1 MNNTEYGELVV
12 IVRSGNGAFG
22 IPDADVTVYN
32 LTSNGERNLI
42 SVSITNSSGV
52 TPVITLPSLSK
63 AGTLSPGV
71 DGDRASR
78 YFIKTDKE
86 GFYSVENDFVP
97 IYSGVRA
104 VQNVELVPLL
114 YGNEFELPENER
126 IIDENYSPD
135 L

>member
-42 SVSITNSSGV
+42 SVSKTNSSGV

-63 AGTLSPGV
+63 AATLSPGV
-71 DGDRASR
+71 DADRASR